1 MLYKRIDVVSTSFD
15 HDMPAGSGYRLCLK
29 KLKNHHGTE
38 AEHPTIEKYLR
49 TLMAKK
55 LHGALLVPQKF
66 ILVAKRKNSKIYSL

>member
-1 MLYKRIDVVSTSFD
+1 
-15 HDMPAGSGYRLCLK
+15 MPAGSGYRLCLK

-55 LHGALLVPQKF
+55 LHGALLVPQK
-66 ILVAKRKNSKIYSL
+66 LKRKLIYT